1 MAKDADGNPA
11 PASASDRLTA
21 VDVHDGRRSCPLG
34 QPPGWLADAV
44 TKVQPEY
51 PELASMHKE
60 TGTGVFRMTVDAT
73 TGRVSKVTTVK
84 STGFRALDDSAN
96 DALSRWR
103 WKAGTWKEADVQIF
117 FVKGSQKGNFMPSSK
132 P

>member
-1 MAKDADGNPA
+1 MMHGIIPSGFPRNLGTKCFPLLLMITCGLLMARDADGNPA
-11 PASASDRLTA
+11 PASASDGLTA

-51 PELASMHKE
+51 PELAGMHKE

-73 TGRVSKVTTVK
+73 T
-84 STGFRALDDSAN
+84 
-96 DALSRWR
+96 
-103 WKAGTWKEADVQIF
+103 
-117 FVKGSQKGNFMPSSK
+117 
-132 P
+132 